1 MAVSE
6 NSRKFAPVIPEKRKR
21 RAQGEDEERERE
33 GHKGEDEER
42 EKRKRAYSCLKKQP
56 YALYREI
63 SLKRNYRLSGQC
75 NAPTITAQS

>member
-21 RAQGEDEERERE
+21 RAQGKDEERERE
-33 GHKGEDEER
+33 GHRGEDEER
-42 EKRKRAYSCLKKQP
+42 EKRAYSCLEKQP
-56 YALYREI
+56 YALYREL

-75 NAPTITAQS
+75 NALTITAQS

>member
-21 RAQGEDEERERE
+21 RAQGEDEERE
-33 GHKGEDEER
+33 GHRGEDEER

-56 YALYREI
+56 YTLYREI

-75 NAPTITAQS
+75 NASTITAQS

>member
-21 RAQGEDEERERE
+21 RAQGEDEERE

-42 EKRKRAYSCLKKQP
+42 E
-56 YALYREI
+56 RE
-63 SLKRNYRLSGQC
+63 KGH
-75 NAPTITAQS
+75 TAA

>member
-42 EKRKRAYSCLKKQP
+42 EKRHTAARKN
-56 YALYREI
+56 
-63 SLKRNYRLSGQC
+63 NYMPFIGK
-75 NAPTITAQS
+75 